1 LDNKLKDLYQ
11 KRERAVIA
19 RERADLDI
27 EELTKKIENEE
38 ASLVKDR
45 QTLIALDRKLAAKR
59 EDLSNLKMK

>member
-1 LDNKLKDLYQ
+1 MDNKLKDLYQ